1 VRVADLWDPLES
13 DTNVTGA
20 PPAAVLLEAL
30 DLVGAG
36 RSALARLR
44 AVPALREVPVL
55 LAVTVNALERLS
67 VDIHGRR
74 VRMKLGT
81 LDPIETVRGVGY
93 KVCS

>member
-1 VRVADLWDPLES
+1 
-13 DTNVTGA
+13 
-20 PPAAVLLEAL
+20 VLLEAL